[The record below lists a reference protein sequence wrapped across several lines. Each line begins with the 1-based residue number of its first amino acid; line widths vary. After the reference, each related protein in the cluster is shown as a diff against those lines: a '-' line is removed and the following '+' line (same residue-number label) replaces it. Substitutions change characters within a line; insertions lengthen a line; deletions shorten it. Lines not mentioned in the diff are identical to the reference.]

1 MGKLCFMMF
10 LSALIS
16 ACAEN
21 KAEDDESIESAGKT
35 AKGSESTIALPF
47 VATNSSSFEMGD
59 EKNAKIVLDA
69 WKAWQDNQFE
79 NARSLFADSVLIH
92 FAEGHSFNGPADS
105 FIEMG
110 KNERSKYSTMKD
122 TLIAWMSTR
131 SKDKNE
137 NWVLVWGI
145 EYSTDN
151 KGKSDTT
158 DLHEAWRIKDGK
170 VDYMRQYAEPYR

>member
-1 MGKLCFMMF
+1 MRKLIFILILHGCF
-10 LSALIS
+10 SG
-16 ACAEN
+16 CAEN
-21 KAEDDESIESAGKT
+21 KSEDTSIKSEAAAASGNNSAI
-35 AKGSESTIALPF
+35 SYPF
-47 VATNSSSFEMGD
+47 TATNSSSFEMGD

-79 NARSLFADSVLIH
+79 TVRYAFADSVFVH
-92 FAEGHSFNGPADS
+92 FAEGNFFNGPADS
-105 FIEMG
+105 LIALG
-110 KNERSKYSTMKD
+110 KMARSNYTSLKD

-145 EYSTDN
+145 EYTIDK
-151 KGKSDTT
+151 KGKRDTT